1 VKCYLYIFV
10 SSFHFHNEQYH
21 PKQYIIKKCEHCFYR
36 VCMYVAINF
45 KIDGPFWDSNALGLK
60 SWLSRHGLEHNL
72 ASRLKYILTCT
83 MGAPNSFEFRRE
95 ELFELKLKAQ
105 GEKEKSLCC
114 PASESSSTTTTIS
127 VEACEPNPITD
138 EEVVASFVDSVK
150 PNGFVTRFLKLAEI
164 GVRVGDTVK

>member
-1 VKCYLYIFV
+1 
-10 SSFHFHNEQYH
+10 
-21 PKQYIIKKCEHCFYR
+21 
-36 VCMYVAINF
+36 
-45 KIDGPFWDSNALGLK
+45 
-60 SWLSRHGLEHNL
+60 
-72 ASRLKYILTCT
+72 

-105 GEKEKSLCC
+105 ATIDDDGGGEKENSLCC
-114 PASESSSTTTTIS
+114 PASESSSTTTIS